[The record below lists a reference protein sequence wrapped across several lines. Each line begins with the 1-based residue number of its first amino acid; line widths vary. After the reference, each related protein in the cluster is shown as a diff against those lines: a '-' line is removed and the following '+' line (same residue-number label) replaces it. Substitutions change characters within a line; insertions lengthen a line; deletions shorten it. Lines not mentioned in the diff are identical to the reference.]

1 MSHVNTGRSGL
12 NFFRRIKPSYIVLL
26 ALLPLF
32 IYLFIFNQSYQNALK
47 FILPGIYM
55 TVALTISSYILAF
68 IIGLALAGG
77 HYLKKGKRAVPIFT
91 IISVLFLGAA
101 ALLYFLPK
109 QDYVLIGEPEGTV
122 AIIQDTP
129 KHISSAVREGTYT
142 DGAETRAF
150 RAVPSAE
157 AALERVANGTYT
169 GALIPIEF
177 LEDGTDTLWQTSVIP
192 RSRMNLLVFFM
203 GIGVLVGLLAFAS
216 SQSNEHPVAI
226 FSELYIDIVRGIPM
240 LVLIVFIGLVLPG
253 ELGKIGLLL
262 EPPREYEFLRNLQRG
277 TLAIGLVYAAY
288 MAEIFRAGIE
298 AVPKGQLEA
307 AKSLGLSNWQAVR
320 RVILPQAI
328 KIVIPPLGND
338 FIAMFKDTAL
348 ISVIGT
354 QDIFRLA
361 REIASRDFN
370 SLPPFNTVAVLYIV
384 LTLGAS
390 AVLRWLEKRADTSDR

>member
-1 MSHVNTGRSGL
+1 MSQVSSNRSS
-12 NFFRRIKPSYIVLL
+12 NPFRRIKPSYIVLL

-32 IYLFIFNQSYQNALK
+32 IYLFIFNQSYQNSLK

-55 TVALTISSYILAF
+55 TVALTITSYILAF
-68 IIGLALAGG
+68 IVGLALAGG
-77 HYLKKGKRAVPIFT
+77 HYLKKGKYAVRTFAF
-91 IISVLFLGAA
+91 ISTLFLAGAA
-101 ALLYFLPK
+101 FFYLLPK
-109 QDYVLIGEPEGTV
+109 QEYVLIGEPVGTV

-129 KHISSAVREGTYT
+129 KHITNAVREGTY
-142 DGAETRAF
+142 AESAEPRQF
-150 RAVPSAE
+150 RAVPNAE
-157 AALERVANGTYT
+157 AALERVASGTYT
-169 GALIPIEF
+169 GALIPVEF
-177 LEDGTDTLWQTSVIP
+177 LEEGIETLWQTSVIP
-192 RSRMNLLVFFM
+192 RSRMNLLVFFL
-203 GIGVLVGLLAFAS
+203 GVGGLLALLAFAS
-216 SQSNEHPVAI
+216 SQSEEHPIAI

-240 LVLIVFIGLVLPG
+240 LVLIVYIGLVLPG
-253 ELGKIGLLL
+253 ELGKIGLLV
-262 EPPREYEFLRNLQRG
+262 EPPREFEFLRNLQRG

-298 AVPKGQLEA
+298 AVPKGQMEA

-320 RVILPQAI
+320 HVILPQAI

-354 QDIFRLA
+354 QDLFRLA

-370 SLPPFNTVAVLYIV
+370 SLPPFNTVAVIYII

-390 AVLRWLEKRADTSDR
+390 AVLKWLERRTDIDER